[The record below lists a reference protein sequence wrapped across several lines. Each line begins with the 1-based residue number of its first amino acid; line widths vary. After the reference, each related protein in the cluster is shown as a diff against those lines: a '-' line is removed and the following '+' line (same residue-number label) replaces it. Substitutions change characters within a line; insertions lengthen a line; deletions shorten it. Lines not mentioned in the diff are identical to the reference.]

1 MALSSLCVNYHRKRR
16 AEIKKAIDAHDGGL
30 YMLTFTIPHYMGI
43 TLNRCYWAFVGLLKR
58 FFNGTRKSKAIWADM
73 GKIGHIKALEV
84 THGRNGWHP
93 HYHILIFTKQELP
106 KDYDTAPLLELWQNS
121 CRLAKLPIPNEKYGL
136 NWKKAIIL
144 AIFPNGALIVK

>member
-1 MALSSLCVNYHRKRR
+1 
-16 AEIKKAIDAHDGGL
+16 
-30 YMLTFTIPHYMGI
+30 MLTSYHTPLYGDNLESLLLGFRG
-43 TLNRCYWAFVGLLKR
+43 ALKR

-136 NWKKAIIL
+136 NWKKGDYSGYISKWGIDSEMTK
-144 AIFPNGALIVK
+144 GHVKKRQKWQCYGVGFA